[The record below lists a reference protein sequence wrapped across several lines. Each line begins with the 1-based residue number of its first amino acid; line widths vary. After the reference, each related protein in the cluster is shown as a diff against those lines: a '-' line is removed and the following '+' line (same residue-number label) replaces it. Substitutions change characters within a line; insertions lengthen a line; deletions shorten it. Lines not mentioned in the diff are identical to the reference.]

1 MLQAAHLLHAADYYD
16 LRRLGEICEHVLC
29 KSLSVDN
36 AAYIMGLAHKY
47 RTATLLRESLL
58 LVASN
63 VGTVMMTEEWAHIVL
78 SNPQLKEA
86 VRITRAT
93 GAPPEM
99 QISSSADASGSTAG
113 EPSAKRSRDG

>member
-1 MLQAAHLLHAADYYD
+1 MLAA
-16 LRRLGEICEHVLC
+16 GGCGGMTT
-29 KSLSVDN
+29 SVV
-36 AAYIMGLAHKY
+36 
-47 RTATLLRESLL
+47 RRESGRPPPSYPHAWINHEQLSTRDRCCASRFSS

-63 VGTVMMTEEWAHIVL
+63 VDTVMMTEEWAHIVL
-78 SNPQLKEA
+78 TNPQLKEA